1 MEDNLANI
9 AKKENI
15 VNLDPIKIDDSNNIY
30 FLNININNDI
40 INFSIN
46 DKEQL
51 LPINLLKQ

>member
-15 VNLDPIKIDDSNNIY
+15 VIFNLDPIKIDDSNNIY

-46 DKEQL
+46 DKE
-51 LPINLLKQ
+51 